1 MVKILKERRKP
12 KNKIMHDIQFKKI
25 QEKHQN
31 FIRMI
36 ENNEMEVKKVRQYY
50 YRLRS
55 KNKY

>member
-1 MVKILKERRKP
+1 
-12 KNKIMHDIQFKKI
+12 
-25 QEKHQN
+25 
-31 FIRMI
+31 MI